1 MNFFF
6 PSANLLTPF
15 RSWFVAR
22 PQVEE
27 PIRAE
32 LFSVERLEQ
41 YAESLAAAQPITS
54 TNRHQ
59 RPLLAQVQKNGRILL
74 ASYRSIAQAIREEHA
89 STPAAEWL
97 VDNFHIV
104 EEQVREIRDD
114 LPPGY
119 YRQLPKLAAGPL
131 EGYPRVF
138 GLVWAFVAH
147 TDSRFDPE
155 ALRRFVRAYQ
165 RIQPLMIGEL
175 WAIAITLR
183 VVLVDNLRRLTEQM
197 VRGRAARQAADALAD
212 NLLGLE
218 SQSTVPRMTT
228 LRRLEGA
235 PLVTAFAVQLA
246 LRLRDQDPAVVPA
259 LRWLDERLAA
269 QGTTADAVV
278 RVEHQRQEAMN
289 VTVRNVI
296 TSMRLISTFD
306 WAEFFESVSLVDEVL
321 RTDSDFAA
329 LDFATRDRYRHAI
342 AELARGSQHPELEI
356 ARRVIAQTK
365 RAAPP
370 CQGTTALSAERQA
383 DPSYYLISKGR
394 IDFERELGFRVYPG
408 RWLRR
413 AYATEATPGYLGTI
427 SVIGGI
433 ILALLLLTA
442 SHSGVSVVGLWVLG
456 LFAAVPALDLAVALV
471 NRIAVALLEPRA
483 LPKLELRDGIPARL
497 RTMIVVPTL
506 LTNPADIEE
515 QIKRLEVH
523 YLGNLDGELRFAL
536 LSDWTDA
543 TEETTP
549 ADDALL
555 AVAVDGIAR
564 LWTAIPSLADVPE
577 YCEVAIQDLTTLRT
591 QLAATGIMQSEGAT
605 RIDGLIESL
614 TRSAAASRT
623 LIRRLTTL
631 AQRTRTMFDAMEFGF
646 LFDPPRKL
654 LAIGYRVA
662 DSSLDANC
670 YDLLASEARLASF
683 IAIAKGDVPSTHWFY
698 LGRPLTPVG
707 RGAALISWSGSM
719 FEYLMPLLVM
729 YAPPE
734 SLLDQTYHCIVGRQR
749 KYGAERGVPWGISE
763 SAFNARDVE
772 LTYQYANFGVP
783 GLGLERGLSADIVV
797 APYATALAAM
807 IDPQAA
813 AQNFARLA
821 KAGGNGRYGFY
832 EALDYT
838 PSRLPEEAEVA
849 VVRAYMAHH
858 QGMSLLAIAN
868 VLHDG
873 VMRTRFHADPLVQAT
888 ELLLQERTPRNVAV
902 ARPRTDE
909 VQVAAQVRDFIPPVV
924 RRFTT
929 PPHIMRFRTRTYF
942 PTGAT
947 G

>member
-1 MNFFF
+1 
-6 PSANLLTPF
+6 
-15 RSWFVAR
+15 
-22 PQVEE
+22 
-27 PIRAE
+27 
-32 LFSVERLEQ
+32 
-41 YAESLAAAQPITS
+41 
-54 TNRHQ
+54 
-59 RPLLAQVQKNGRILL
+59 
-74 ASYRSIAQAIREEHA
+74 
-89 STPAAEWL
+89 
-97 VDNFHIV
+97 
-104 EEQVREIRDD
+104 
-114 LPPGY
+114 
-119 YRQLPKLAAGPL
+119 
-131 EGYPRVF
+131 
-138 GLVWAFVAH
+138 
-147 TDSRFDPE
+147 
-155 ALRRFVRAYQ
+155 
-165 RIQPLMIGEL
+165 MIGEL

-269 QGTTADAVV
+269 QGTTADDVV

-442 SHSGVSVVGLWVLG
+442 SHSGVSAVGLWVLG

-564 LWTAIPSLADVPE
+564 LNQRHEPATDGARFLLLHRRRVWNESEQKWIGWERKRGKLHEFNRLVRGARDTTFIPTGGEAPVVPADVRYVITLDADTQMPRGAARTLVGTIAHPLNRPRFDPQVGRVVE
-577 YCEVAIQDLTTLRT
+577 GYAVLQPRVTPVLPNDREGSLFQRLFSGPAGIDPYSSATSDVYQDLLAEGSYTGKGIYDVDAFEAALAGRVPDNTLLSHDLFEGTFARAGLVTDIEVFDEFPSHYQVAAARQHRWARGDWQLLPWILGHARDQSGSPARMSIPPMDRWKMLDNLRRTLSAPAALLTLLAGWTLPSASPVLWTSFVLVTLAFPVLLPLLSELLPRFSGISKRNYLRTIGTDLGVAATHFLLVVILLAHQAWLMSDAVLRTLFRVYVTRRNLLEWVTAAQAKSGVALTLRSVYHRMSGAVGLAVAAGVLVAAT
-591 QLAATGIMQSEGAT
+591 RPQALLVAAPFVVLWALSPIVAHWISLPTRRTPSSTLVDGRRPLAATDCTSDMA
-605 RIDGLIESL
+605 
-614 TRSAAASRT
+614 
-623 LIRRLTTL
+623 
-631 AQRTRTMFDAMEFGF
+631 
-646 LFDPPRKL
+646 L
-654 LAIGYRVA
+654 LRH
-662 DSSLDANC
+662 LC
-670 YDLLASEARLASF
+670 
-683 IAIAKGDVPSTHWFY
+683 
-698 LGRPLTPVG
+698 
-707 RGAALISWSGSM
+707 GS
-719 FEYLMPLLVM
+719 
-729 YAPPE
+729 
-734 SLLDQTYHCIVGRQR
+734 
-749 KYGAERGVPWGISE
+749 
-763 SAFNARDVE
+763 
-772 LTYQYANFGVP
+772 
-783 GLGLERGLSADIVV
+783 
-797 APYATALAAM
+797 
-807 IDPQAA
+807 
-813 AQNFARLA
+813 
-821 KAGGNGRYGFY
+821 
-832 EALDYT
+832 
-838 PSRLPEEAEVA
+838 
-849 VVRAYMAHH
+849 
-858 QGMSLLAIAN
+858 
-868 VLHDG
+868 
-873 VMRTRFHADPLVQAT
+873 
-888 ELLLQERTPRNVAV
+888 
-902 ARPRTDE
+902 
-909 VQVAAQVRDFIPPVV
+909 
-924 RRFTT
+924 
-929 PPHIMRFRTRTYF
+929 
-942 PTGAT
+942 
-947 G
+947 